1 MGASSIR
8 RAESVLKITVQ
19 RDGTGDFTTISEA
32 VLAVPYECEA
42 EIEIGP
48 GIYREK
54 LVCEKQNITL
64 RGAGAD
70 QTRVVWGDG
79 GKLPHPDGRPTHTF
93 RSYTAFFSGEN
104 LTVEDLTIENDAGPG
119 AQVGQAVAAY
129 VDSARA
135 VFRRVKLLGNQ
146 DTLFCAPLP
155 EKEREKDGFL
165 GPRGLTPRRASAQY
179 YHKCEIA
186 GDIDFIFGG
195 ADALFEQCTLRTVDN
210 HIPHSYVTA
219 PSGKADGLGFVFWDC
234 DFVSDCPAGSVY
246 LGRPWR
252 PEGKTAVLDCRLG
265 SPHCAGGLFP
275 LERPH
280 GYEPGSLCRGG
291 QQWPRGSSPSRLGP
305 CPDGFAGSGAAGPC
319 PLPLPP
325 LNPKSPKE

>member
-1 MGASSIR
+1 M
-8 RAESVLKITVQ
+8 LTITVAQ
-19 RDGTGDFTTISEA
+19 DGSGDFASIAEA
-32 VLAVPYECEA
+32 VLAVPYEEEA
-42 EIEIGP
+42 LVQVGP

-54 LVCEKQNITL
+54 LICEKRCITL

-70 QTRVVWGDG
+70 RTRLVWGDG
-79 GKLPHPDGRPTHTF
+79 GKLPHKDGRPTHTF
-93 RSYTAFFSGEN
+93 RSYTAFFSGGT
-104 LTVEDLTIENDAGPG
+104 LCVEDMTIENDAGPG
-119 AQVGQAVAAY
+119 AQAGQAVAAY

-155 EKEREKDGFL
+155 EKERETDGFL
-165 GPRGLTPRRASAQY
+165 GPRGLAPRRPTAQY
-179 YHKCEIA
+179 YAECEIA

-195 ADALFEQCTLRTVDN
+195 GDALFENCTLRTVDN

-219 PSGKADGLGFVFWDC
+219 PSGKADGLGFVFWNC

-265 SPHCAGGLFP
+265 APHRPGRLHRV
-275 LERPH
+275 ERPH
-280 GYEPGSLCRGG
+280 GYRSRHLRRGRQRRPGRGRASG
-291 QQWPRGSSPSRLGP
+291 VGA
-305 CPDGFAGSGAAGPC
+305 CPLRAGGGGAAGPR
-319 PLPLPP
+319 PRPLPP
-325 LNPKSPKE
+325 GMTEDVTDEKTA

>member
-146 DTLFCAPLP
+146 DTLFCGTLISSLAGRMPCLSSAPSARWTTTSP
-155 EKEREKDGFL
+155 TAMSRP
-165 GPRGLTPRRASAQY
+165 PRGKPTGWDLSSGTAISSPTARRAASIWGGRGAPRAKRRCWTAVWEPTLRRRAFPPGTTARIRTWQPLPRRAA
-179 YHKCEIA
+179 
-186 GDIDFIFGG
+186 
-195 ADALFEQCTLRTVDN
+195 
-210 HIPHSYVTA
+210 TA
-219 PSGKADGLGFVFWDC
+219 PGQFPV
-234 DFVSDCPAGSVY
+234 PAGSM
-246 LGRPWR
+246 P
-252 PEGKTAVLDCRLG
+252 
-265 SPHCAGGLFP
+265 
-275 LERPH
+275 
-280 GYEPGSLCRGG
+280 
-291 QQWPRGSSPSRLGP
+291 
-305 CPDGFAGSGAAGPC
+305 
-319 PLPLPP
+319 
-325 LNPKSPKE
+325 

>member
-1 MGASSIR
+1 MSASSIR

-32 VLAVPYECEA
+32 VQAVPYECEA

-165 GPRGLTPRRASAQY
+165 GPAGCQPPGPETEYVNPLT
-179 YHKCEIA
+179 
-186 GDIDFIFGG
+186 
-195 ADALFEQCTLRTVDN
+195 T
-210 HIPHSYVTA
+210 HSWGQKVIRFYDL
-219 PSGKADGLGFVFWDC
+219 DGNLIEVGT
-234 DFVSDCPAGSVY
+234 PA
-246 LGRPWR
+246 
-252 PEGKTAVLDCRLG
+252 
-265 SPHCAGGLFP
+265 
-275 LERPH
+275 
-280 GYEPGSLCRGG
+280 
-291 QQWPRGSSPSRLGP
+291 
-305 CPDGFAGSGAAGPC
+305 
-319 PLPLPP
+319 
-325 LNPKSPKE
+325 

>member
-1 MGASSIR
+1 MLNLTVAQDGSGDYAS
-8 RAESVLKITVQ
+8 
-19 RDGTGDFTTISEA
+19 ISEA
-32 VLAVPYECEA
+32 VLAVPYELEA
-42 EIEIGP
+42 QITIGP
-48 GIYREK
+48 GVYREK
-54 LVCEKQNITL
+54 LVCEKRRITL

-70 QTRVVWGDG
+70 ATRLVWGDG
-79 GKLPHPDGRPTHTF
+79 GRLPHPDGRSTHTF
-93 RSYTAFFSGEN
+93 RSYTAFFSGEQ

-119 AQVGQAVAAY
+119 SAVGQAVAAY

-165 GPRGLTPRRASAQY
+165 GPRGLAPRRASAQY

-210 HIPHSYVTA
+210 HIPHSYITA
-219 PSGKADGLGFVFWDC
+219 PSGPADGLGFVFWDC
-234 DFVSDCPAGSVY
+234 DFVSDCPAGSIY

-252 PEGKTAVLDCRLG
+252 PTGKTAVLDCRLG
-265 SPHCAGGLFP
+265 AHISPEGFIGWNDRTDTDLAQFV
-275 LERPH
+275 EA
-280 GYEPGSLCRGG
+280 
-291 QQWPRGSSPSRLGP
+291 GSSGE
-305 CPDGFAGSGAAGPC
+305 GAAPRPAWVHALSAADAAALLARARKRC
-319 PLPLPP
+319 RPEL
-325 LNPKSPKE
+325 